1 MKIVLPYWTK
11 NFHINDLPKKLTTVI
26 LVSFQ
31 FSEYNGLRLS
41 SDNTRTLSLVTT
53 NGSEEQE
60 RYYSQ
65 PTKLRYKTLP
75 IVC

>member
-1 MKIVLPYWTK
+1 MIYL
-11 NFHINDLPKKLTTVI
+11 KKLTTVI
-26 LVSFQ
+26 MVSLQ
-31 FSEYNGLRLS
+31 SSEYNGLSLI

-60 RYYSQ
+60 GYYSQ